1 MWVVGMLLS
10 TIFAPNRWQQLMI
23 HRNVMGV
30 CNFLGSI
37 SSQQKFEAMD
47 VKALGQTVSQH
58 LVTAQFYL
66 ENKRKIHPRG
76 VKACWPK
83 RREEKRAREPGRER
97 ASERAS
103 ERARERPLALW
114 LLFICFFLLPLGLPC
129 VDWASRSAVCST
141 WGPHSGPRTFLCSIF
156 MDFSLPCLLATAIL
170 GSFFLF

>member
-1 MWVVGMLLS
+1 MHFVHFITTQPLAPLLSVMWVVGMLLS

-47 VKALGQTVSQH
+47 VKALGQTMSQH

-76 VKACWPK
+76 VKAC
-83 RREEKRAREPGRER
+83 
-97 ASERAS
+97 
-103 ERARERPLALW
+103 
-114 LLFICFFLLPLGLPC
+114 
-129 VDWASRSAVCST
+129 
-141 WGPHSGPRTFLCSIF
+141 
-156 MDFSLPCLLATAIL
+156 
-170 GSFFLF
+170 